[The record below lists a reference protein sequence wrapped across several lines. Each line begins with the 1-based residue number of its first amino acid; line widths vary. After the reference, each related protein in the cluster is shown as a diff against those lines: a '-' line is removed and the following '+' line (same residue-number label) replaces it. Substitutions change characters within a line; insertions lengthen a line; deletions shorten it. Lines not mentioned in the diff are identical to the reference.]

1 MKTLSVNENDSGQR
15 LDRFLKKALP
25 NLPNSLMQKFIRK
38 KRIKVNGKAQKADFI
53 LNSGDSISLYI
64 PDEFLKPGKSRIKYI
79 SPRSEAP
86 EIIFEDENIIL
97 LNKPSGLLS
106 HSNLKPSVLGFITER
121 LIKSGEFNPEEELSF
136 SPALCNR
143 LDRNTSGLLIAAK
156 NSAALREM
164 NKRIRNREVGRYYIT
179 LVYSETKPPGG
190 ELVSKFGRDRELKKS
205 FAGAEDFSDA
215 KEARMRYKL
224 LESKGHLHL
233 LECELISGLTH
244 QIRLQLSENSL
255 PIVGD
260 PKYGK
265 PDVNRKLG
273 LKHQLLC
280 SYKLSFLFDVREG
293 PLKNLSKKHFTID
306 IPAEFGIMCL

>member
-1 MKTLSVNENDSGQR
+1 MRILSVNENDSGQR

-38 KRIKVNGKAQKADFI
+38 KRIKVNGKAQKADFV
-53 LNSGDSISLYI
+53 LNPGDCIVLYI
-64 PDEFLKPGKSRIKYI
+64 PDELSEPGKNKTEYF

-106 HSNLKPSVLGFITER
+106 HSDLKPSVLGFVTER
-121 LIKSGEFNPEEELSF
+121 LIKSGEFNPQRELSF

-143 LDRNTSGLLIAAK
+143 LDRNTSGLIIAAK
-156 NSAALREM
+156 NAAALREM
-164 NKRIRNREVGRYYIT
+164 NERIKNREVGRYY
-179 LVYSETKPPGG
+179 LALCYSETPPPGG
-190 ELVSKFGRDRELKKS
+190 ELVSNFFRDSSLKKS
-205 FAGAEDFSDA
+205 FTDSEELSAS

-224 LESKGHLHL
+224 LKSNGNLHL

-244 QIRLQLSENSL
+244 QIRLQLSENAL

-260 PKYGK
+260 PKYGN
-265 PDVNRKLG
+265 PEINRKHG
-273 LKHQLLC
+273 IRQQLLC
-280 SYKLSFLFDVREG
+280 SYKLSFLFDVAEA
-293 PLKNLSKKHFTID
+293 PLKNLSGRQFTID
-306 IPAEFGIMCL
+306 IPAEFGIMCI

>member
-1 MKTLSVNENDSGQR
+1 MRTLSVNENDSGQR

-38 KRIKVNGKAQKADFI
+38 KRIKVNGKARKADLI
-53 LNSGDSISLYI
+53 LSSGDCVALYI
-64 PDEFLKPGKSRIKYI
+64 PDELSQPGKKQIEYLSL
-79 SPRSEAP
+79 RSEAP
-86 EIIFEDENIIL
+86 EIVFEDENIIL

-106 HSNLKPSVLGFITER
+106 HSDSEPSVLGFLTER
-121 LIKSGEFNPEEELSF
+121 LIKSGEFNPQKELSF

-156 NSAALREM
+156 NAAALREM
-164 NKRIRNREVGRYYIT
+164 NERIRKREVARFY
-179 LVYSETKPPGG
+179 LAVSYSETVPCGG
-190 ELVSKFGRDRELKKS
+190 ELVSNFGRDSSLKKS
-205 FAGAEDFSDA
+205 FTDSEEFSGA

-224 LESKGHLHL
+224 LKSEGNLHL

-255 PIVGD
+255 PILGD
-260 PKYGK
+260 PKYGRADINSK
-265 PDVNRKLG
+265 YGLRK
-273 LKHQLLC
+273 QLLC
-280 SYKLSFLFDVREG
+280 SYKLGFLFDAEEG
-293 PLKNLSKKHFTID
+293 PLKNLGKRHFTID